1 MEILQK
7 NKILQF
13 KTQKYFLT
21 YAQKELNKSHIN
33 NALFLFVNKKKILQE
48 SL

>member
-7 NKILQF
+7 SKILQF
-13 KTQKYFLT
+13 KTPKYFLT

-33 NALFLFVNKKKILQE
+33 NVLFLFVNKKKILQE
-48 SL
+48 